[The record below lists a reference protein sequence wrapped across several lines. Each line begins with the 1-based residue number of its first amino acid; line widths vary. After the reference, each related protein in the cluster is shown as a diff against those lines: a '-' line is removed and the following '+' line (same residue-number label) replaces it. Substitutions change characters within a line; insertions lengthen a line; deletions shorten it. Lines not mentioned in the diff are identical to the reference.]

1 MKGRLKAL
9 TLCVVMALA
18 LFLLPAYAFATQ
30 PEGTV
35 HKVGNAAEF
44 TQAVAEIRTS
54 AEPSATIELMGD
66 IDLADAF
73 AGVEGKHIVVRGDTS
88 TPPHFLK
95 LNSDIVSLTG
105 DVTFENV
112 RISSKTIYANGHHLT
127 LGEGFGGG
135 EDGQKRMIV
144 YGGSNGDL
152 TADTHVTVLD
162 GVYKLIAGGN
172 SAGTLTGNTNV
183 EFGGNARFP
192 NASDDA
198 DPDTAYVDGTV
209 PGAGDPKGGDR
220 RVVEK
225 TEHYNLFFN
234 SITVSEFNPV
244 MVTVYKQGHLPYGI
258 YGGGIGG
265 NVTGNTNV
273 AMTGGEVFQIFGGG
287 AAIKAPSLIGNDLGT
302 VGGNTSVTVAGG
314 EVKSVYG
321 GGFNDLQSLLDDSD
335 ITGKD
340 VVATDAERDTRA
352 VVAGDTN
359 VVIEGT
365 AHVPAATHPQWATTG
380 SYDLPGIYGGSFHSS
395 VRNTHVTVSGDA
407 SIETHI
413 KNDGGYGVVW
423 GGGCS
428 DKVRGTTYV
437 ELTGNARIGND
448 KNEAVTPG
456 GSKGGT
462 ITPLGRSADSKTYFG
477 GVPFSYGAEIF
488 NENNQDYAA
497 VAIVSGGQADV
508 LTASHKRTPSVGNTT
523 AVHGPVQLVQT
534 DGALQAIEAGC
545 RGDKKV
551 SIQPAVD
558 RSPVDVVV
566 SGGSVSRYIMGR
578 FPSNSNIA
586 HAELTFKA
594 CGNEASYVEV
604 PNIIYFDAI
613 TIEADAH
620 IAAKPEFAQGPI
632 AKTPFT
638 EVGDLAVEKGGYLA
652 LRDDASITGNLVL
665 DGSLHLVK
673 LTKKL
678 PFVGEIT
685 LDAATLTAA
694 GTAAGAGN
702 LRTIALPAIGTD
714 YTQAKTPRV
723 SEECVYATAA
733 GSDMALGLTNP
744 EPTLFV
750 DRKNSKTAGQDVW
763 FINEQVAQD
772 VTVTFDKNGGD
783 TEAVPGSMT
792 VKSGN
797 TVDTLPKEPTRANH
811 TFLGWNTQP
820 DGSGE
825 AFDENTP
832 VIGDIIVY
840 AQWKPISEQLWY
852 REFYYQLYKPD
863 GDQTDENGTKY
874 NWIKEGYGQGG
885 RSLPSATVNINHET
899 FDGTTL
905 SWDAI
910 DGSGPET
917 LGVHYVF
924 DENYGHHRLS
934 ALCSEAT
941 ADNPL
946 KIYYRATPHTLTYE
960 YEGTVPDGAP
970 QLPAPVNSAYSAPVE
985 ITASPSMEGWKFDG
999 WKVKSPENAT
1009 IENGTLTMP
1018 NADVVL
1024 VGSWTKT
1031 ATPIEPATA
1040 VYKVEHYKQ
1049 QLDGTYQLADTD
1061 FPLYGKI
1068 GEEVT
1073 ATPKGYDG
1081 YHINADQSKL
1091 TGTVVMPQE
1100 QDGKLVYLVLKAYYD
1115 LDQVKLHYDLNGGAG
1130 AEGAD
1135 YADKTLPMGTEVTAA
1150 DAPTLEGH
1158 DFLGWKKEVAGR
1170 SAKEAD
1176 LVKPGDTFNLTA
1188 DTTLTAQWKKKAPVV
1203 PPINPDPE
1211 PGPKPEPNP
1220 DPEPGPQ
1227 PEPEPEPEPS
1237 PDPKP
1242 EPEPDPQ
1249 PEPSPEPGP
1258 EPVPQPEPE
1267 PEPAPEDGSD
1277 DGQPIAPGQPENPGT
1292 NSSANGQPQ
1301 ANAAIPAMNDF
1312 SPIVAAAAIGTAA
1325 LAALACIAAYR
1336 KVRKTR

>member
-18 LFLLPAYAFATQ
+18 SFLLPAYAFAAQ

-44 TQAVAEIRTS
+44 TAAVAEIRTS
-54 AEPSATIELMGD
+54 AEPSATIELAGD

-73 AGVEGKHIVVRGDTS
+73 AGVEGKHVIVRSDTG

-95 LNSDIVSLTG
+95 LNSDIVELTG

-112 RISSKTIYANGHHLT
+112 RISSKTLYANGHHLT

-152 TADTHVTVLD
+152 IANTHVTVLD

-192 NASDDA
+192 NASEGA
-198 DPDTAYVDGTV
+198 DPDTAYVDGTA

-220 RVVEK
+220 SVVEK

-234 SITVSEFNPV
+234 SIAVSEFNPV
-244 MVTVYKQGHLPYGI
+244 MVTVYKQGYLAYGI

-265 NVTGNTNV
+265 NVTGDTNV
-273 AMTGGEVFQIFGGG
+273 TMTGGEVFQIFGGG

-302 VGGNTSVTVAGG
+302 VGGDTSVTVAGG
-314 EVKSVYG
+314 KVKSVYG
-321 GGFNDLQSLLDDSD
+321 GGFNDLQSLLDDSG

-352 VVAGDTN
+352 TVAGDTN
-359 VVIEGT
+359 VAIEGAT
-365 AHVPAATHPQWATTG
+365 HVPAATRPQWATTG

-395 VRNTHVTVSGDA
+395 VQNTHVTVGGDA

-413 KNDGGYGVVW
+413 ENDGGYGVVW

-428 DKVRGTTYV
+428 DKVRGTTHV

-462 ITPLGRSADSKTYFG
+462 VTPLGRSADSKTYFG

-497 VAIVSGGQADV
+497 MAIVSGGQADV

-523 AVHGPVQLVQT
+523 TVHGSVQLVQT

-545 RGDKKV
+545 RGDKKI
-551 SIQPAVD
+551 SIQPAAD
-558 RSPVDVVV
+558 RSPVDVIV

-594 CGNEASYVEV
+594 CGNETSFVEV
-604 PNIIYFDAI
+604 PNMIYFDAI
-613 TIEADAH
+613 TVEADAH

-632 AKTPFT
+632 AKTAFT
-638 EVGDLAVEKGGYLA
+638 EAGDLTVEKGGYLA
-652 LRDDASITGNLVL
+652 LRDDASITGDLAL

-673 LTKKL
+673 PTKKL
-678 PFVGEIT
+678 PFVGEIA

-714 YTQAKTPRV
+714 YSQPKTPRIN
-723 SEECVYATAA
+723 EECVYATAA
-733 GSDMALGLTNP
+733 GSDMALDLTNP

-750 DRKNSKTAGQDVW
+750 DRKGNTDVQDVW
-763 FINEQVAQD
+763 FINEQVAKD

-783 TEAVPGSMT
+783 TEAVPDSMT
-792 VKSGN
+792 VKSGS
-797 TVDTLPKEPTRANH
+797 TVGALPKEPTRANH

-832 VIGDIIVY
+832 VTGDITVY
-840 AQWKPISEQLWY
+840 AQWKKEQKQLWY
-852 REFYYQLYKPD
+852 YELYYQSYAPD
-863 GDQTDENGTKY
+863 GSQIDESGLRF
-874 NWIKEGYGQGG
+874 NWLRQDHGQGG
-885 RSLPSATVNINHET
+885 WAYPGDDVSIDSKK
-899 FDGTTL
+899 FDGKQFG
-905 SWDAI
+905 WDAI

-924 DENYGHHRLS
+924 DENYGPHRLS
-934 ALCSEAT
+934 ATCAEAT
-941 ADNPL
+941 KDNPL

-970 QLPAPVNSAYSAPVE
+970 QLPAQVNSAYSAPVK
-985 ITASPSMEGWKFDG
+985 ITDAPSMKGWEFDG
-999 WKVKSPENAT
+999 WKVKSPEGIT
-1009 IENGTLTMP
+1009 IADDGTLAMP

-1031 ATPIEPATA
+1031 TTPIEPTTA

-1073 ATPKGYDG
+1073 AAPKGYDG
-1081 YHINADQSKL
+1081 YHLNEGRSELD
-1091 TGTVVMPQE
+1091 GTVFMPHE
-1100 QDGKLVYLVLKAYYD
+1100 QDGKPVYLVLKAYYD
-1115 LDQVKLHYDLNGGAG
+1115 LNQVTLHYDLNGGAG
-1130 AEGAD
+1130 AEGVD
-1135 YADKTLPMGTEVTAA
+1135 YDDKTLPIGTKVTAA
-1150 DAPTLEGH
+1150 DAPMLEGH
-1158 DFLGWKKEVAGR
+1158 DFLGWKKEIAGQP
-1170 SAKEAD
+1170 AKEAD

-1188 DTTLTAQWKKKAPVV
+1188 DTTLTAQWEKKAPVV
-1203 PPINPDPE
+1203 PPVDPDPE
-1211 PGPKPEPNP
+1211 PDPKPDPEPEPSP

-1237 PDPKP
+1237 P
-1242 EPEPDPQ
+1242 
-1249 PEPSPEPGP
+1249 
-1258 EPVPQPEPE
+1258 E
-1267 PEPAPEDGSD
+1267 PEPAPQPEPKPEPTPEGGSD
-1277 DGQPIAPGQPENPGT
+1277 NDQPTTPSQPENPGT
-1292 NSSANGQPQ
+1292 NSGANGQTQ

-1312 SPIVAAAAIGTAA
+1312 STIIVAAALGTAA
-1325 LAALACIAAYR
+1325 LAALACVAAYR
-1336 KVRKTR
+1336 KVRKNR